1 MHALAC
7 GLKFC
12 MKILLL
18 SIHADKDCTWFCISL
33 TAFCSAFIVEQKFL
47 EGSVM
52 FHIYRKKIDIDV

>member
-1 MHALAC
+1 
-7 GLKFC
+7 